1 MNGSSTR
8 PDRRR
13 IYLMRHAEAAYITE
27 AGKRAPDARLVPL
40 TARGRTQ
47 AEAMRVALEGTHF
60 DRALCTGLPR
70 TVETA
75 GIVLGHRTLAL
86 DEVPALEEL
95 KPGDIRQIPPERLE
109 ATFLNAMGN
118 AEGDE
123 TRFLGGERFADFE
136 ARIVPAFE
144 ATLATPGWQSLLLVA
159 HGGVN
164 RMILGWACGAGRAIF
179 PAFEQDPGCLN
190 IIDVDFEG
198 ARAKRALIRAVNL
211 TPYNWTKAGMT
222 ATTMEILLRDVL
234 TARETV

>member
-1 MNGSSTR
+1 MNGSSTGT
-8 PDRRR
+8 DRRR

-27 AGKRAPDARLVPL
+27 AGQRAPDSRLVPL

-47 AEAMRVALEGTHF
+47 AEAMRVALEAVTF

-75 GIVLGHRTLAL
+75 GIVLGNRTLAL

-95 KPGDIRQIPPERLE
+95 KPGDIRQVPPEQLE
-109 ATFLNAMGN
+109 ATFLNAMSN
-118 AEGDE
+118 AEGAE

-144 ATLATPGWQSLLLVA
+144 ATLAVPGWQSLLLVA

-164 RMILGWACGAGRAIF
+164 RMILGWACRAGRSIF

-190 IIDVDFEG
+190 IIDVDFAG
-198 ARAKRALIRAVNL
+198 TVPARALIRAVNL

-222 ATTMEILLRDVL
+222 ATTMEVLLRDVL
-234 TARETV
+234 TARQA